1 MPLELLSLLEYT
13 DTFNKSLSVLENLA
27 LKIFVVLKRM
37 KNVGGISSHNYLMLW
52 SYDILRLTTTVTKK
66 VYIYQVCMKK
76 IHKCLQYGPKYYHY
90 CLGK

>member
-37 KNVGGISSHNYLMLW
+37 KNIGGISSRYYLMLW
-52 SYDILRLTTTVTKK
+52 SYDILRITTTVTKK
-66 VYIYQVCMKK
+66 VYI
-76 IHKCLQYGPKYYHY
+76 
-90 CLGK
+90 